1 MRRPTSTAGHA
12 TPVTPP
18 HGFLL
23 GRREPP
29 TYHDFMALTSEGLA
43 RPVRWSL
50 WLGLGVLC
58 GLSLGFAIGLA
69 KPRMRK

>member
-1 MRRPTSTAGHA
+1 M
-12 TPVTPP
+12 
-18 HGFLL
+18 L
-23 GRREPP
+23 GAVGAP
-29 TYHDFMALTSEGLA
+29 TYHDCMALTSPGLA
-43 RPVRWSL
+43 RPVRRSL

>member
-1 MRRPTSTAGHA
+1 MNC
-12 TPVTPP
+12 
-18 HGFLL
+18 
-23 GRREPP
+23 
-29 TYHDFMALTSEGLA
+29 MALTSDGLA

-50 WLGLGVLC
+50 WLGAGVLC